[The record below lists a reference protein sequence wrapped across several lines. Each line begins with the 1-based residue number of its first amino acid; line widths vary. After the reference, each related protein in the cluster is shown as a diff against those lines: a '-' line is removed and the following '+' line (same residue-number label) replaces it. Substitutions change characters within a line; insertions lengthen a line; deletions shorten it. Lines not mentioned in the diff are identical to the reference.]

1 MASPRE
7 DESRQSQPGEVYARC
22 RRDFSVVA
30 AIELGD
36 PSHDRER
43 QKTRDEKKDAV
54 MKAIGVRLIRFD
66 VRRYPSEFD
75 VRRQVLGENEPG
87 EGQPMAA

>member
-1 MASPRE
+1 
-7 DESRQSQPGEVYARC
+7 
-22 RRDFSVVA
+22 
-30 AIELGD
+30 
-36 PSHDRER
+36 
-43 QKTRDEKKDAV
+43 